1 MTITETIAVK
11 NMFQDLGS
19 LASGSSTT
27 EVSDLEVGLLVG
39 EVLRGANGVYG
50 RSDPSGIESGGGW
63 YGGRKSGS
71 IARDPNA
78 AIS

>member
-1 MTITETIAVK
+1 
-11 NMFQDLGS
+11 MFQDLGL

-27 EVSDLEVGLLVG
+27 EVRDLEVGLLVG
-39 EVLRGANGVYG
+39 EVLRDVNGVYG
-50 RSDPSGIESGGGW
+50 RSYPSGIESGEGW
-63 YGGRKSGS
+63 HGGRKSES